1 MTHPAP
7 DAWLGID
14 LGTQGVRAVAADSA
28 GHLLGAGTAPL
39 TSDRRDGRHEQ
50 DPDEWWRAVC
60 AAVGQARA
68 AGADPRRIRAVA
80 VDATSGTVTLTD
92 RGGHAVTPAL
102 MYDDGRAAAE
112 AEKVN
117 EAGEAQWTRAG
128 YRRMQRSWGL
138 PKLRWLLDRHP
149 RAAADGWRLAHQN
162 DVVNRR
168 LVGHDVPA
176 DTSNALKT
184 GADAA
189 TVSWPEQ
196 VFADLGI
203 PAEVLPGLVPPGT
216 VLGEVSAAAA
226 EETGLLAGTPVVA
239 GMTDGCAAQLGS
251 GATAVGS
258 WNSVMGTTLVLKGVT
273 AELVHDPAGVMYS
286 HRSPAGTWLPG
297 GASSVGAGLVAR
309 EFGNADLDRLT
320 AEAAELLPTGL
331 LRYPLVSPGERFPFV
346 APDATAFRS
355 REAAG
360 RAEDFAAL
368 LQGAAYVE
376 RLCFDYADLL
386 GAPVTGAVV
395 LTGGATR
402 NPVWNQLRADVLRR
416 PVTLPRNAQPAL
428 GMAVLAAAALDGD
441 GSSGTGTG
449 DEAGSPAAGGA
460 LDRAAA
466 AMVRADRTVEPRDP
480 YRSAHDEGYVRLVDL
495 LARRGW
501 LPEVVAAHARERT
514 AS

>member
-1 MTHPAP
+1 MTDPAQ

-28 GHLLGAGTAPL
+28 GQLLGAGTAPL
-39 TSDRRDGRHEQ
+39 TSDRRGDRHEQ

-60 AAVGQARA
+60 AAIGQARA

-92 RGGHAVTPAL
+92 RHGHAVTPAL

-138 PKLRWLLDRHP
+138 PKLRWLLDAHP
-149 RAAADGWRLAHQN
+149 RAAAEGWRLAHQS

-189 TVSWPEQ
+189 AVAWPEK

-273 AELVHDPAGVMYS
+273 AELIHDPAGVMYS

-309 EFGNADLDRLT
+309 EFAGADLDRLT
-320 AEAAELLPTGL
+320 AGAAELLPTGL

-346 APDATAFRS
+346 APGATAFRS
-355 REAAG
+355 REATSG
-360 RAEDFAAL
+360 AEDFAAL

-386 GAPVTGAVV
+386 GAPATGAVV

-428 GMAVLAAAALDGD
+428 GMAVLAAAALDGTGGSND
-441 GSSGTGTG
+441 GGAG
-449 DEAGSPAAGGA
+449 DSPGAGAA

-466 AMVRADRTVEPRDP
+466 AMVRADRTVEPRDS

>member
-1 MTHPAP
+1 MTDPAP

-28 GHLLGAGTAPL
+28 GRLLGTGAAPL
-39 TSDRRDGRHEQ
+39 TSERSGERHEQ

-60 AAVGQARA
+60 AAVGRARA

-92 RGGHAVTPAL
+92 RRGIPVTPAL
-102 MYDDGRAAAE
+102 MYDDGRAAAQ
-112 AEKVN
+112 AEQVN
-117 EAGEAQWTRAG
+117 EAGEERWTRAG

-149 RAAADGWRLAHQN
+149 RAAADGWRLAHQS

-168 LVGHDVPA
+168 LVGHDVPT

-189 TVSWPEQ
+189 TATWPEE
-196 VFADLGI
+196 VFAGLGI
-203 PAEVLPGLVPPGT
+203 PAGLLPGLVPPGT

-226 EETGLLAGTPVVA
+226 EETGLVAGTAVIA

-273 AELVHDPAGVMYS
+273 AELVRDPAGVMYS

-309 EFGNADLDRLT
+309 EFAGADLDRLT
-320 AEAAELLPTGL
+320 AAAEPLLPARL

-346 APDATAFRS
+346 APDATEFRS
-355 REAAG
+355 RAAAG

-386 GAPVTGAVV
+386 GARATGAVV

-416 PVTLPRNAQPAL
+416 PVTLPRHAQPAL
-428 GMAVLAAAALDGD
+428 GMAVLAAAALDG
-441 GSSGTGTG
+441 S
-449 DEAGSPAAGGA
+449 GGA

-480 YRSAHDEGYVRLVDL
+480 YRAAHDEGYVRLVDL